1 MRARGRKAAAA
12 GGSPHVGESSIEASG
27 VLQAA
32 LDGSFDVF
40 QALLLSQSQLSCKD
54 FNTLPLSQNL
64 GVVHMISLHRN
75 CDALKALVLAHP
87 RVDLQM
93 LTRDGQTAEG
103 LVMARALGSAAPLQE
118 DETFLALLREHVR
131 YQVARQPR
139 EAGSHGDAREILE
152 VLCTGLW
159 AASQQSTPSLSLS
172 LSEAPSLPLSLSP
185 SPFLSLP
192 PSLSPSPAHPGHVS
206 IWTTRLGAHT
216 PWSTMHVTSLSAF
229 SESLSSLGDAPLDEP
244 CASFRMLPSQSSC
257 RPTRSPSQAGEGK
270 TRRMLL
276 SESLP
281 LLPLRPMPSRLL
293 MTDAC
298 VLPHLSSANG
308 FASTASCQQ
317 DTETRCSRCPPLAGF
332 GAKEA

>member
-1 MRARGRKAAAA
+1 MRTRGRKAAAA
-12 GGSPHVGESSIEASG
+12 GASPHVGVSSIEASG

-64 GVVHMISLHRN
+64 GVVHMISLYRN

-139 EAGSHGDAREILE
+139 EAGSHGDAGEILE

-159 AASQQSTPSLSLS
+159 AASQQSAPSFSLS
-172 LSEAPSLPLSLSP
+172 LSEASSPPLPFSP

-192 PSLSPSPAHPGHVS
+192 HSLSPSPAHPGH
-206 IWTTRLGAHT
+206 IWTTSLGA
-216 PWSTMHVTSLSAF
+216 TMHVTSLSAF
-229 SESLSSLGDAPLDEP
+229 SESLSSVGDAPLDEP
-244 CASFRMLPSQSSC
+244 WASFRMLPSQSSC

-308 FASTASCQQ
+308 FASTASCQ
-317 DTETRCSRCPPLAGF
+317 
-332 GAKEA
+332 

>member
-12 GGSPHVGESSIEASG
+12 GGSPHVGVSSIEASG

-54 FNTLPLSQNL
+54 FNTLPLSQNF

-75 CDALKALVLAHP
+75 CDALNALVLAHP

-103 LVMARALGSAAPLQE
+103 LVMARVLGSAAPLQE

-172 LSEAPSLPLSLSP
+172 LSEAPSLPLPFSP
-185 SPFLSLP
+185 SLP
-192 PSLSPSPAHPGHVS
+192 PSLPVQHIPG
-206 IWTTRLGAHT
+206 
-216 PWSTMHVTSLSAF
+216 TSRFGRQDL
-229 SESLSSLGDAPLDEP
+229 EL
-244 CASFRMLPSQSSC
+244 
-257 RPTRSPSQAGEGK
+257 
-270 TRRMLL
+270 TRRG
-276 SESLP
+276 P
-281 LLPLRPMPSRLL
+281 
-293 MTDAC
+293 
-298 VLPHLSSANG
+298 
-308 FASTASCQQ
+308 
-317 DTETRCSRCPPLAGF
+317 RCT
-332 GAKEA
+332 